1 MSKKIRWGAI
11 QPLTG
16 GMYIGTENATGTPAQ
31 WIISFPGFNDAKP
44 NKNGEL
50 VEVGNEYNLTEW
62 LKKRGEDIP
71 YYTFDRK
78 PFDTN
83 LDVNDVL
90 IYNSYTKTIGDFDNV
105 DSSAKVVQPDYEDM
119 DLVIAVPVC
128 SGLSMVTSG
137 KQEMKDERNCNMLF
151 ITKYAL
157 NVIKPKV
164 YVFENAPTL
173 MGDRG
178 DGVRQAL
185 EEMAYAAGYSVLY
198 YKTDTKLH
206 NNCQKRPRTFIIF
219 QKWVGEQVAQLPQPF
234 KYENVQ
240 IDFPEY
246 MAHIPEDATQQI
258 PMQLSTLNI
267 ALIEYAKYLFGS
279 DWRKKTRTHLLD
291 NVDVDGRW
299 EDFIKFVKTLSLIE
313 DADKTKIEKF
323 IRHAQ
328 HKRSLGLNYMSA
340 AVMLVKDKTPSV
352 QFKSMQ
358 SVLHPDE
365 DRLLT
370 IRECLHLM
378 GMPHDFEILGDALYN
393 FAKIGQNV
401 PVRTAEWIVKEC
413 VRVIE
418 DWDNNEARELGK
430 NTLYIDNIKQ
440 CVHDI
445 W

>member
-1 MSKKIRWGAI
+1 MSRKIRWGAI

-31 WIISFPGFNDAKP
+31 WIISFPGFNTAKP

-50 VEVGNEYNLTEW
+50 IEVGNEYNLTQW
-62 LKKRGEDIP
+62 LQKRGEDIP

-78 PFDTN
+78 PFDTSF
-83 LDVNDVL
+83 DVDNIL
-90 IYNSYTKTIGDFDNV
+90 IYDEYTKNIGDFDNTN
-105 DSSAKVVQPDYEDM
+105 SSAKVVQPDFNDM

-157 NVIKPKV
+157 NVIKPKM

-185 EEMAYAAGYSVLY
+185 EEIALNAGYSVLY

-219 QKWVGEQVAQLPQPF
+219 QKWDGDSQQTPHCF
-234 KYENVQ
+234 GYENVQ

-246 MAHIPEDATQQI
+246 MANIPEDATQQI
-258 PMQLSTLNI
+258 PMQLSPLNI
-267 ALIEYAKYLFGS
+267 VLIDYAKHLFGD

-299 EDFIKFVKTLSLIE
+299 EDFIKFVKSSDNIE
-313 DADKTKIEKF
+313 DLEKTKIEKF

-358 SVLHPDE
+358 SVLHPDA

-413 VRVIE
+413 VRIIE
-418 DWDNNEARELGK
+418 DWDKLEDRKSDSNM
-430 NTLYIDNIKQ
+430 LYIDNIKQ
-440 CVHDI
+440 CIHSI
-445 W
+445 